1 MLFLQLERRTAFGT
15 GGPVF
20 RYTAGRIAR
29 SLTSFNRRTIRSL
42 LRGAHGYIFG
52 RRGQG
57 RVHGWKAL
65 YRLRV
70 NVLLH
75 SPRAIREA
83 SAFQRPRL
91 WVDDEAFPRI
101 FKLLRRARHTVLI
114 QMFIWKDDR
123 IGRKTA
129 EVLCE
134 AADRGVNV
142 EIFKEAVGD
151 FFETDQD
158 FLTTKSSEDPVWK
171 RFWNHKRIRVV
182 YEPRNDHTK
191 VFIIDDNIL
200 LLTGMNVADEYH
212 EEWHDYMV
220 ELKGHAFIEHYLSRG
235 EAVTTSGAERLV
247 MNTDTRKD
255 IRPVMMELISAAR
268 ETIVIEHCYFSDTQ
282 VVDALA
288 QRSHEGV
295 RVTVIVP
302 KEPDLHYNANQ
313 QAMARLLSGG
323 HPKRLQVFQYPRI
336 VHGKIMLIDRSRAFI
351 GSANLMASSLDEMGE
366 VNVLLSGANSPA
378 ILKLRQV
385 LRDDI
390 LQSEPLRSPPSLWWF
405 RRWLAWLK
413 L

>member
-1 MLFLQLERRTAFGT
+1 MGFLPLHC
-15 GGPVF
+15 PV
-20 RYTAGRIAR
+20 IAKTF
-29 SLTSFNRRTIRSL
+29 SSIRRTIRSL
-42 LRGAHGYIFG
+42 LRGGYGYAFG
-52 RRGQG
+52 RRGQR
-57 RVHGWKAL
+57 RVHGWKML

-75 SPRAIREA
+75 SPKALREA
-83 SAFQRPRL
+83 GTFNRPRL
-91 WVDDEAFPRI
+91 WADDEAFPRI
-101 FKLLRRARHTVLI
+101 FKLLKRARHTVLV

-123 IGRKTA
+123 IGKKTA
-129 EVLCE
+129 SALVDV
-134 AADRGVNV
+134 ADRGVSV

-158 FLTTKSSEDPVWK
+158 FLTTKSSTDPLWK
-171 RFWNHKRIRVV
+171 RFWSHPRIKVT

-191 VFIIDDNIL
+191 VFVIDDNIL

-220 ELKGHAFIEHYLSRG
+220 ELRGPSFIEHYLTRG
-235 EAVTTSGAERLV
+235 EAGNVTGAERLV
-247 MNTDTRKD
+247 MNTENRKEV
-255 IRPVMMELISAAR
+255 RPMVMGLIAAAK
-268 ETIVIEHCYFSDTQ
+268 ETIVIEHCYFSDTA

-288 QRSHEGV
+288 RRSQEGV

-302 KEPDLHYNANQ
+302 REPDLHYNANQ
-313 QAMARLLSGG
+313 QAMARLLSKG
-323 HPKRLQVFQYPRI
+323 HPKRLQVFLYPRI
-336 VHGKIMLIDRSRAFI
+336 VHGKIMLMDRSRAFI
-351 GSANLMASSLDEMGE
+351 GSANLMTSSLDEMGE

-378 ILKLRQV
+378 ILKLRGI

-390 LQSEPLRSPPSLWWF
+390 LQSEPMRSPPSLRWF